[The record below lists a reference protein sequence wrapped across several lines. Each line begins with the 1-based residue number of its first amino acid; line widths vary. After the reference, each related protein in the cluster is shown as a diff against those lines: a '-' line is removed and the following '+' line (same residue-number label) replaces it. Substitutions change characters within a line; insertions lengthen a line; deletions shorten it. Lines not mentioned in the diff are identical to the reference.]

1 MSKNK
6 PPPQAVF
13 VPASR
18 LVWDDERLR
27 ALDKKQLANLLVN
40 LQTQLAVGRISD
52 ETASDLEKRIRSRLP
67 RPARSTGRKR
77 RSKAPHEDAAEEGN
91 KAEAEK

>member
-6 PPPQAVF
+6 PPPPQ
-13 VPASR
+13 PAFIAPSR

-40 LQTQLAVGRISD
+40 LRTQLAVGKISE
-52 ETASDLEKRIRSRLP
+52 ETASDLEMRIRSRLP
-67 RPARSTGRKR
+67 RPARSTR
-77 RSKAPHEDAAEEGN
+77 RPRATKAAHDDGT
-91 KAEAEK
+91 KAEPEK